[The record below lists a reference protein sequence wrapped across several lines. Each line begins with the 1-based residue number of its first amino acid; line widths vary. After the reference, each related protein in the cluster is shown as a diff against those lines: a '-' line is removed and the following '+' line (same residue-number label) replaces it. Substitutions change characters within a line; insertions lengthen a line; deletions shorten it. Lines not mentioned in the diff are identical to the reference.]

1 MSGRRPA
8 RDLTVLDALDALP
21 REAFAGEVWRVVRE
35 GRDPLLGGR
44 SSSRWCDATFDVLY
58 TSLER
63 DGAVAEIHA
72 LLALQPVFPSKIRW
86 FANRLRVSAAQT
98 LKLADLPTLA
108 RLGVDTDRYAD
119 RDYSRTQ
126 PVAEAAFFLGFD
138 GLIAPSAR
146 WRSPQPRPLHR
157 AHRAA
162 ADRRLEHGKR
172 ADRLEPL
179 AQRLARLRTL
189 RLDGPRK
196 SC

>member
-1 MSGRRPA
+1 MSGRRAA
-8 RDLTVLDALDALP
+8 RDLAVIDALDALP
-21 REAFAGEVWRVVRE
+21 RDAFAGEVWRVVRE

-86 FANRLRVSAAQT
+86 FANRLKVSAIET

-126 PVAEAAFFLGFD
+126 PIAEAAFFLGFD

-146 WRSPQPRPLHR
+146 WRCLNFVLFTERIAPQQIEVLSTECKPI
-157 AHRAA
+157 
-162 ADRRLEHGKR
+162 DWRLWRKG
-172 ADRLEPL
+172 
-179 AQRLARLRTL
+179 AR
-189 RLDGPRK
+189 G
-196 SC
+196 

>member
-8 RDLTVLDALDALP
+8 RDLAIIDALDAFP
-21 REAFAGEVWRVVRE
+21 RETFAGEVWRVVRE

-44 SSSRWCDATFDVLY
+44 SSSCWCDATFDVLY

-72 LLALQPVFPSKIRW
+72 LLALQPVFPSKIGW
-86 FANRLRVSAAQT
+86 FAHRLRVLAART

-126 PVAEAAFFLGFD
+126 PIAEAAFFLGFD

-146 WRSPQPRPLHR
+146 FRCLNLVLFTKRIASQQIEVLGTESGPIDWSLWRK
-157 AHRAA
+157 
-162 ADRRLEHGKR
+162 G
-172 ADRLEPL
+172 
-179 AQRLARLRTL
+179 AR
-189 RLDGPRK
+189 G
-196 SC
+196 